1 MLTLPALKVQQFSL
15 QFYLLNLAAADV
27 ERGSSLEV
35 LPEKPAGGGRSGILS
50 WCGPVEAGFRAA
62 RAFEPHIQ
70 TVAASAFHTGRIS
83 MTRRERDARLC
94 RATLT
99 LPVPQVLAQPEVFR

>member
-50 WCGPVEAGFRAA
+50 SCGPVEAGFRAA

-70 TVAASAFHTGRIS
+70 TVAAFHTGRIS
-83 MTRRERDARLC
+83 MTRRDSDAWSC